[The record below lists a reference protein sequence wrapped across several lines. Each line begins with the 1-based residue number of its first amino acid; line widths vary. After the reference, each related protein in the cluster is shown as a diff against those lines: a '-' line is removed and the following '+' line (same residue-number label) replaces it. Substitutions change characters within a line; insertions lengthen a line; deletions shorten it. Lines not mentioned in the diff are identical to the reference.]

1 MEASSCR
8 GNSEAHFQSLV
19 NKKLVKA
26 NTGVSKLTLRTILL
40 LPKEKSTT
48 MMANADC
55 QLNKI

>member
-26 NTGVSKLTLRTILL
+26 NTGVSRPTLMTILL
-40 LPKEKSTT
+40 LP
-48 MMANADC
+48 
-55 QLNKI
+55 